1 MKIDPINEIELT
13 TERLVLKV
21 LDSTFALK
29 VLNYYKENQDFFML
43 TMPAYDEQ
51 FLTKEYQE
59 ERLWTEFYLMCEDRG
74 IRFYIFKKDDVL
86 YEHIIG
92 DVSVSNVIRGAF
104 QSCNMGF
111 KLDKTETGNGFMA
124 EALKGIIDYNF
135 TQLRLHRIEADVMIS
150 NSPCIK
156 LIRKLGFKKEGI
168 SEKYLFV
175 KGAWQDHER
184 HSLINHDEI
193 FFKITEL

>member
-1 MKIDPINEIELT
+1 MKIDPINEIELI

-29 VLNYYKENQDFFML
+29 VLNYYKQNQDFFQL

-59 ERLWTEFYLMCEDRG
+59 ERLWTEFDLMCEDRG
-74 IRFYIFKKDDVL
+74 IRLYIFKKDDVL

-92 DVSVSNVIRGAF
+92 DVSLSNVMRGAF
-104 QSCNMGF
+104 QSCNIGF
-111 KLDKTETGNGFMA
+111 KLDKGETGKGYMT
-124 EALKGIIDYNF
+124 EALKRLIDYVF
-135 TQLRLHRIEADVMIS
+135 MELELHRIEADVLLF
-150 NSPCIK
+150 NNPCIR
-156 LIRKLGFKKEGI
+156 LLGKLGFKKEGI

-175 KGAWQDHER
+175 NGAWQDHER
-184 HSLINHDEI
+184 YSLINPDEKYI
-193 FFKITEL
+193 ITTE